1 MSDMIERQKAIE
13 AIKKCVQD
21 MRKYPL
27 PDELKKNVAEN
38 ILKDVPSVD
47 TVPVRHG
54 QWVGESDGYADGY
67 PVYDIWSCSCCGTY
81 FDEWDEKPTW
91 KYCPNCGAKMTEV
104 DR

>member
-1 MSDMIERQKAIE
+1 MNDLIDRQKAIE

-27 PDELKKNVAEN
+27 PDGLKKTVAEN

-54 QWVGESDGYADGY
+54 QWFTDDEIIDCS
-67 PVYDIWSCSCCGTY
+67 ICRREKWSRVPY
-81 FDEWDEKPTW
+81 EDLVKRFR
-91 KYCPNCGAKMTEV
+91 YCPNCGARMDGGKSDDT
-104 DR
+104 